1 MWTTDF
7 LSWLWR
13 RASPRPEIDAHTLT
27 DIGVMGME
35 LLDMCSVTAEEVSD
49 SEPEHDTPVA

>member
-13 RASPRPEIDAHTLT
+13 TAPPDAGIDAHTLT
-27 DIGVMGME
+27 DIGVMGMA
-35 LLDMCSVTAEEVSD
+35 LLDTCPVPADEVPD
-49 SEPEHDTPVA
+49 SEPE